1 MNWNECLFSY
11 AQARGG
17 TYFGLWDESVFS
29 EGSDGVLLLERE
41 KGPLL
46 LCAKVTSSSQYGVAR
61 DVSAGMCVTLE
72 RPYTLRITPK
82 SAVREG
88 LNTVLGGLD
97 RGVKRL
103 GRSAG
108 LYRDYGAPEIT
119 GDRGIKTNE
128 PDFTH
133 WVFQSQELRRALK
146 AQPDFAL
153 QIGPVGPDSL
163 EHLVN
168 ARTALQGG
176 GLTVV
181 DGWMEEGGTK
191 ALRRRWEESGFSRQI
206 DALAELAQI
215 AWDAASAWP
224 MPMQPGQNK

>member
-1 MNWNECLFSY
+1 MSWNDCLYWY
-11 AQARGG
+11 AQERGG
-17 TYFGLWDESVFS
+17 RFYALQE
-29 EGSDGVLLLERE
+29 EENDGVLLLDTP
-41 KGPLL
+41 KGELL
-46 LCAKVTSSSQYGVAR
+46 LSAKLRWAGKNGVSWDA
-61 DVSAGMCVTLE
+61 SAALKLTLE
-72 RPYTLRITPK
+72 RPYRLRIRTQ
-82 SAVREG
+82 SALWEG
-88 LNTVLGGLD
+88 VHTVLGGLD

-153 QIGPVGPDSL
+153 QIGPVGPDRL